1 MSKRRVYF
9 LFASFAIWVLLIWG
23 RLFYWQIILGSQL
36 AAAENR
42 QSITIKQLKSPRGE
56 IFAADNS
63 PLVLNEKYYNLYLWR
78 PILNVSEKKL
88 LVILGEIFFSSEED
102 EREKWLNQVRKRLV
116 DKSQNWILLKK
127 EIENPI
133 AKRIEKLQIKGLSLD
148 LEWGRFYPEGSSSAH
163 LLGFL
168 GKNSAGKEKG
178 YFGLE
183 GFYDRLLQ
191 GHAWAIIERQNWWSK
206 FKNTL
211 GGELDDENRDLF
223 LSVNRTVQF
232 IMEEELEKGIE
243 RYGAK
248 SGWGIILNPLSGEVL
263 GMASWPKYDPAAYY
277 QSETELF
284 SNPVVSTHFEPGSI
298 FKPVIVAAALQ
309 EKSVNLDSQCPACSG
324 PVKMGEYQI
333 ETWDNKYYPQTTV
346 KEIIQHSDNVG
357 MVWIG
362 QELGKEQLLSYLD
375 KFGFGKKTE
384 IDLEGEAVVS
394 LKKDSDWYPIDLAT
408 VTFGQGIA
416 VTPIQMICAFAPF
429 ANGGSWLK
437 PRVVAKIKNNGSE
450 IVTNVYSRRVIDEKV
465 AEEVKELLIN
475 AVESGEAKWTKIP
488 EYTVAG
494 KTGTAQIPIRGHY
507 DEEKTIASFIGFVPA
522 QNPKFL
528 MLVSL
533 TEPTSSPWGAETAAP
548 LWFKIA
554 KRLLFY
560 FGTPP
565 SK

>member
-1 MSKRRVYF
+1 MKRRAYF
-9 LFASFAIWVLLIWG
+9 LFASFVIWVFLIWG
-23 RLFYWQIILGSQL
+23 RLFYWQIILGNQL

-56 IFAADNS
+56 IFAADDS

-88 LVILGEIFFSSEED
+88 LATLGEIFFPSEE
-102 EREKWLNQVRKRLV
+102 EKKEEWLNQARKRLV
-116 DKSQNWILLKK
+116 DKNQNWILLKK
-127 EIENPI
+127 SVENPI
-133 AKRIEKLQIKGLSLD
+133 AKRIEDLQIKGLSLD

-168 GKNSAGKEKG
+168 GKDSAGKEKG

-191 GHAWAIIERQNWWSK
+191 GRARAVMERQNLWSK
-206 FKNTL
+206 FKDTL
-211 GGELDDENRDLF
+211 GGEFNDESRNLF
-223 LSVNRTVQF
+223 LSVDRTAQF
-232 IMEEELEKGIE
+232 IMEEELENGIE
-243 RYGAK
+243 KYGAK

-263 GMASWPKYDPAAYY
+263 GMASWPKYDPAVYY
-277 QSETELF
+277 QSGAELF
-284 SNPVVSTHFEPGSI
+284 SNPIVSAHFEPGSI

-309 EKSVNLDSQCPACSG
+309 EKSVNPDSRCLACTG
-324 PVKMGEYQI
+324 PVEIGEYQI
-333 ETWDNKYYPQTTV
+333 ETWDNKYYPQATV

-362 QELGKEQLLSYLD
+362 QELGREQLLSYLN

-384 IDLEGEAVVS
+384 IDLEGEAVIS
-394 LKKDSDWYPIDLAT
+394 LKKDSDWYPVDLAT

-416 VTPIQMICAFAPF
+416 VTPIQMVCAFAPF
-429 ANGGSWLK
+429 ANGGFWLK
-437 PRVVAKIKNNGSE
+437 PRVVAKIKDNDDE
-450 IVTNVYSRRVIDEKV
+450 AFTHFYSRRVIDEKI
-465 AEEVKELLIN
+465 AEEVKEILTN

-488 EYTVAG
+488 EYAVAG

-507 DEEKTIASFIGFVPA
+507 DKEKTIASFIGFVPA

-528 MLVSL
+528 MLISL

-554 KRLLFY
+554 KKLLFY
-560 FGTPP
+560 WGVSPQ
-565 SK
+565 